1 MEEWKEY
8 KLGDIISIKSG
19 FAYKGK
25 DIGFGS
31 NFLLGMGCVSFKEKF
46 LLVLFVEMRYA
57 MLTRKLRRA
66 RKTGG

>member
-46 LLVLFVEMRYA
+46 LDSGVRLYNGNVLINIV
-57 MLTRKLRRA
+57 
-66 RKTGG
+66 